1 MVMATKLVST
11 LAIFFVLV
19 LVISEMPG
27 TEAHAEECLKEYG
40 GDVGFQFCAPRIFP
54 SFCVSRCQADK
65 GAKGGKCTWGSDG
78 VKCLCDFCG
87 EELTEQFIRQV

>member
-1 MVMATKLVST
+1 MAMATKLVST

-19 LVISEMPG
+19 LMIS
-27 TEAHAEECLKEYG
+27 EAHADECLKEYG

-65 GAKGGKCTWGSDG
+65 GAKGGKCIWGDDG